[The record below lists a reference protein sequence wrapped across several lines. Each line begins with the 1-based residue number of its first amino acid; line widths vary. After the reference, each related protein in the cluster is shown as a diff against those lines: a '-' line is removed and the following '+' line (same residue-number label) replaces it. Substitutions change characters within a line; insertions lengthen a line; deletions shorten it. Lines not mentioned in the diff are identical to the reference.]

1 MTDES
6 FPHVFH
12 YGVGERRIRA
22 KLGGPLRVFTE
33 DCFSGKLVAVAGKPK
48 HGDDARHP
56 LITEIGCDLLDRGPL
71 CHP

>member
-33 DCFSGKLVAVAGKPK
+33 DCFSGKLVAVEGKPREAAPE
-48 HGDDARHP
+48 ARRRRHRCGLRP
-56 LITEIGCDLLDRGPL
+56 P
-71 CHP
+71 P